1 MADRLSVSLQENLLV
16 LLTFSAKAAPLIRN
30 AVDANL
36 FGNKIY
42 REIISRLYEYLD
54 KYKKPPGD
62 HLPDLLEDLTGG
74 SGPEAQQYA
83 DVLVAVGDQRDRGYN
98 EDFGLAQLERFV
110 RQQTLKSSVTA
121 AAEAIQ
127 AGDLDA
133 AQDAFEAGLK
143 QRLTVFTPGSVI
155 SKGVQAA
162 YNHTVRQD
170 IISTG
175 IRQLDD
181 WDLGAARGEFHLF
194 IAPPKAG
201 KSWWLVHVT
210 KRALIQRYKVVY
222 ITLELSENQ
231 IAQRLA
237 QSLFSMTRRK
247 AKVQVTRLQSDDLG
261 RLVHFKHEE
270 MTGRMSLDDASTRKH
285 VEGRLLRMRA
295 DDNLFIKQFP
305 AGRLTVRALDNYLTM
320 LEQACDFVP
329 DAVVV
334 DYPDYM
340 AIDPKN
346 YRLEAGALFND
357 LRGVTVERNSSMWVA
372 SRSNREGAKAKMVV
386 DTHAAEDYSRI
397 YTADTVVTY
406 SQTLQERPLGLARL
420 FVSSTR
426 VAERDR
432 FVVLLSQA
440 YPVGQFCL
448 DSVMMDSKYSGLL
461 EQAAAAMPQQG
472 DSPEG

>member
-30 AVDANL
+30 AVDPNL

-42 REIISRLYEYLD
+42 REIVSRIYEYVD

-62 HLPDLLEDLTGG
+62 HLPDLLEDQVNGK
-74 SGPEAQQYA
+74 GPEAQQYA
-83 DVLVAVGDQRDRGYN
+83 DVLVAVGDQRSSLN
-98 EDFGLAQLERFV
+98 EDYALSQLERFV

-143 QRLTVFTPGSVI
+143 QRLTVFSPGSVI
-155 SKGVQAA
+155 SKGVHAA
-162 YNHTVRQD
+162 YNHSVRQD

-201 KSWWLVHVT
+201 KSWWLVHIT
-210 KRALIQRYKVVY
+210 KRALLQRYKAVY

-261 RLVHFKHEE
+261 RLVTFHHEE
-270 MTGRMSLDDASTRKH
+270 LTGRMSLDDASTRKH
-285 VEGRLLRMRA
+285 VEQRLGRMRA

-320 LEQACDFVP
+320 LEQACGFVP
-329 DAVVV
+329 DAVIL

-372 SRSNREGAKAKMVV
+372 SRSNREGAKAKMVQ

-397 YTADTVVTY
+397 YTADTVLTY

-420 FVSSTR
+420 LVSSTR

-461 EQAAAAMPQQG
+461 EQAAAAIPQQA
-472 DSPEG
+472 DAPDA